1 MGLHP
6 WKIHPSHWE
15 NDLISLQNASVSPK
29 VVAIGE
35 CGLDR
40 SIPIELTLQSS
51 VFRKQIHWATT
62 LQKPL
67 IIHCVRAWEE
77 VFALL
82 KEEHFLHPVLFHGFN
97 KNLPLALKIIEKGYY
112 ISLGKALQKESLQEV
127 LRNIPAD
134 RFLLETDDSS
144 LSIEEIYTLAAD
156 TLQIDLNSLSLQIE
170 KNAAAVFG
178 PLDVIL

>member
-6 WKIHPSHWE
+6 WKIHPPHWE
-15 NDLISLQNASVSPK
+15 NDLISLQKASVSPA

-40 SIPIELTLQSS
+40 SIPIELEVQSTI
-51 VFRKQIHWATT
+51 FRKQIQWATM
-62 LQKPL
+62 LNKPL

-82 KEEHFLHPVLFHGFN
+82 KEEDFLNPVVFHGFN

-112 ISLGKALQKESLQEV
+112 ISLGKALQKESTQEV

-134 RFLLETDDSS
+134 RFLLETDDSPI
-144 LSIEEIYTLAAD
+144 SIEEIYALAAD
-156 TLQIDLNSLSLQIE
+156 TLRIDLNSLSLQIE

-178 PLDVIL
+178 TLDS